1 MKKLKFLFMVSGKTK
16 RRRRYENR
24 MEFPQ
29 NLKIELPCNPV
40 VPLMGIYTKVLKSRS
55 QKISALSCSLLQ
67 KGQLT
72 RYLFPKE
79 LHSKILY
86 VTTKFSNSWYLLSG
100 SSTKKRDKSYKVIW
114 KTKKVTHSVVSDS
127 LWPHGRYSPWN
138 SSGQNTAV
146 VSCSLFLGIF
156 PTQGWNS
163 GLPLCRWILYQLS
176 HDGSTMGNWKSVM
189 KTVDCSSSPLTW
201 TCLPSFWWME
211 PWNVWLTQPSSLYF
225 TDKS

>member
-1 MKKLKFLFMVSGKTK
+1 MAISKKEKSIGESVKKLKFLFMVSGKTK

-86 VTTKFSNSWYLLSG
+86 VTTKFSNS
-100 SSTKKRDKSYKVIW
+100 
-114 KTKKVTHSVVSDS
+114 
-127 LWPHGRYSPWN
+127 
-138 SSGQNTAV
+138 
-146 VSCSLFLGIF
+146 
-156 PTQGWNS
+156 
-163 GLPLCRWILYQLS
+163 
-176 HDGSTMGNWKSVM
+176 
-189 KTVDCSSSPLTW
+189 
-201 TCLPSFWWME
+201 
-211 PWNVWLTQPSSLYF
+211 
-225 TDKS
+225 